1 MSSKP
6 HRQQDALR
14 ASFLALSEACP
25 FDHCNPDDCPL
36 FPVRK
41 MKPKQR
47 RRWLDGLEEDG
58 LSYLAA
64 YHHVCLSVK
73 LGSPLAAPVCGP

>member
-41 MKPKQR
+41 MKPWNPWYESMKPGR
-47 RRWLDGLEEDG
+47 PWGGFNGEMRLFFTISGGNGRWN
-58 LSYLAA
+58 
-64 YHHVCLSVK
+64 
-73 LGSPLAAPVCGP
+73 